1 VLQVSVVFR
10 EEVDEFHGFLQ
21 TLKSQDWE
29 RETGFMQWTTW
40 DVVAHLH
47 YFDLVSM
54 AALEGAEAFAPERK
68 AFVTAIGQGRTGQEL
83 ARERFAHLDAA
94 ALLVEWHGTAPAL
107 AEALG
112 QSDPKRRLPWFGPD
126 MGVQM
131 FTTARYME
139 TWAHSQEV
147 YDLVGA
153 SRTHTDRIKN
163 IATLGMKTFGWTFMN
178 RKLEI
183 PGPPPYVRLTA
194 PSGAIWE
201 WNEPPENEN
210 EYIRGDAVDF
220 CRVVTQG
227 RNIADTK
234 LEVSGPVA
242 TQWMSIA
249 QCFAG
254 GPVDPPKPGTRGSHS
269 G

>member
-1 VLQVSVVFR
+1 MDFR
-10 EEVDEFHGFLQ
+10 DEVDELHGLLE
-21 TLKSQDWE
+21 TLKPADWS

-54 AALEGAEAFAPERK
+54 VALEGEEAFAPERE
-68 AFVTAIGQGRTGQEL
+68 ALIAALGQGRTNREL
-83 ARERFAHLDAA
+83 ARERFADLDAA
-94 ALLVEWHGTAPAL
+94 GLPGQWCSTAHDL

-112 QSDPKRRLPWFGPD
+112 RSDPKRRLPWFGPD

-139 TWAHSQEV
+139 TWAHGQEI

-163 IATLGMKTFGWTFMN
+163 IATIGMKTFGWTFVN

-183 PGPPPYVRLTA
+183 PGPPPYVRLVA
-194 PSGAIWE
+194 PSGEIWE
-201 WNEPPENEN
+201 WNEPSETECL
-210 EYIRGDAVDF
+210 RGDAVDF
-220 CRVVTQG
+220 CHVVTQG
-227 RNIADTK
+227 RNVADTK
-234 LEVSGPVA
+234 LDVTGPTA
-242 TQWMSIA
+242 TRWMSIA

-254 GPVDPPKPGTRGSHS
+254 GPADPPKPGTRGPQR
-269 G
+269 